1 MREDYLRIAVLAY
14 MQQGGTVLLRQLLD
28 IAVAYERGELF
39 AELPFPSPKIGYIS
53 HSCRKHVTF
62 PQQGNCIPE
71 KTFLGFAPQRR
82 HILGPSQQLQVPVV
96 VTETHEAREIVEI
109 LPGCLPFRTLRN
121 LPQLHHIASGKPG
134 QRGGLLRL
142 HAVRTGQ
149 PPFHVVRS
157 DGRHP
162 DLLNTGEDGGQEH
175 LRGHRDQQEKRFVPR
190 LLQYLQQ
197 TVRGLHSHLLRQPY
211 HHRLVLGLERLKR
224 EFAYDFIRL
233 AFGDEPLLIVEPN
246 PPVPHL
252 LVEIA
257 PRRKHRLPPLGQK
270 GIAHGFLRTAPGSI
284 GREDE
289 MHVRMNQFRHL
300 DTRRTPT
307 ATVAVV
313 PVRTVDIL
321 YIGQREGQRSPA
333 AVARKELGM
342 AYTPLPD
349 TAAQHRLHLLLSYDI
364 RKPHAL
370 LSLSAENGICAASPL
385 CRVPF

>member
-1 MREDYLRIAVLAY
+1 M
-14 MQQGGTVLLRQLLD
+14 
-28 IAVAYERGELF
+28 
-39 AELPFPSPKIGYIS
+39 
-53 HSCRKHVTF
+53 
-62 PQQGNCIPE
+62 
-71 KTFLGFAPQRR
+71 
-82 HILGPSQQLQVPVV
+82 
-96 VTETHEAREIVEI
+96 
-109 LPGCLPFRTLRN
+109 
-121 LPQLHHIASGKPG
+121 
-134 QRGGLLRL
+134 
-142 HAVRTGQ
+142 
-149 PPFHVVRS
+149 
-157 DGRHP
+157 
-162 DLLNTGEDGGQEH
+162 
-175 LRGHRDQQEKRFVPR
+175 RGHRDQQEKRFVPR

-370 LSLSAENGICAASPL
+370 LSLSAENGICAADTSAAYLPVEPKPPAPRTVSESVSDASHSTRSCRATTICAIRSPGFISKGVSERFTRMTL
-385 CRVPF
+385 ISPR